1 MVAIDHGFSA
11 RLLAELTESREI
23 FRLLVE
29 GSPDYAIFM
38 LDTRGCIQTWNAG
51 ARRLKGYEAD
61 EVIGR
66 HFSLFYLPEEQEKPA
81 RELTVAGDTGRC
93 EEEGWRLR
101 KDGSRFWANII
112 LTAVLDGQGRFTGF
126 SKVTR
131 DLTDRRLAEQALRAQ
146 AEQLERRVV
155 RRTAQLKH
163 ANEQL
168 QAFAYSVSHDLR
180 SPLLGL
186 EGLASAL
193 LEDYGDRLDD
203 LGLEYVRT
211 MASTARGLIEL
222 TRNLLAYSRLGTG
235 ERSLALID
243 AVPPLEEALAALRG
257 EILASGGAVAVPGKI
272 PRVVANA
279 PTLVQVFANL
289 VSNALKFRS
298 PERAP
303 EIRVEAEPRGPLV
316 RIWVRDNGIGIAAEF
331 HQRIF
336 KVFER
341 LHGNEHFA
349 GSGIG
354 LAIVAT
360 GVRTMGGRVGVESE
374 PGQGASFW
382 FDLHG
387 DSSR

>member
-1 MVAIDHGFSA
+1 MLAIDHGSSA
-11 RLLAELTESREI
+11 KLLAELKESREI

-29 GSPDYAIFM
+29 GTPDYAIFM
-38 LDTRGCIQTWNAG
+38 LDSQGRVQTWNAG
-51 ARRLKGYEAD
+51 ARHLKGYEEA

-66 HFSLFYLPEEQEKPA
+66 HLSLFYPPDDPEKPFRA
-81 RELTVAGDTGRC
+81 LAAAVETGRC
-93 EEEGWRLR
+93 EEEGWRVR
-101 KDGSRFWANII
+101 KDGSRFWASTI
-112 LTAVLDGQGRFTGF
+112 LTAVLDGGGRLTGF

-146 AEQLERRVV
+146 ADQLERRVV

-163 ANEQL
+163 TNEQL

-186 EGLASAL
+186 EGLANAL

-222 TRNLLAYSRLGTG
+222 TQNLLAYSRLGTG

-243 AVPPLEEALAALRG
+243 AIPPLEEALASLHG
-257 EILASGGAVAVPGKI
+257 EIVASGGAVSIPRKI

-279 PTLVQVFANL
+279 PTLVQLFANL

-303 EIRVEAEPRGPLV
+303 EVRVEAEPRGPLV

-341 LHGNEHFA
+341 LHGSEHFA

-360 GVRTMGGRVGVESE
+360 GVRTMGGRVGVESQL
-374 PGQGASFW
+374 GQGASFW

-387 DSSR
+387 DISR

>member
-1 MVAIDHGFSA
+1 MVAIDHGSSA
-11 RLLAELTESREI
+11 KLLADLKASREI

-29 GSPDYAIFM
+29 GTPDYAIIM
-38 LDTRGCIQTWNAG
+38 LDTQGRIQTWNAG
-51 ARRLKGYEAD
+51 ARRLEGYEAD

-66 HFSLFYLPEEQEKPA
+66 HFSLFYLPEEAEKPA
-81 RELTVAGDTGRC
+81 RELAVAVDTGRY

-112 LTAVLDGQGRFTGF
+112 LTAVLDDEGRLTGF

-131 DLTDRRLAEQALRAQ
+131 DLTDRRLAEQALRAE

-163 ANEQL
+163 TNEQL

-186 EGLASAL
+186 EGLANAL
-193 LEDYGDRLDD
+193 LEDYGEQLDD

-211 MASTARGLIEL
+211 MSSTARGLIEL
-222 TRNLLAYSRLGTG
+222 TQNLLAYSRLGTG
-235 ERSLALID
+235 ERALALID
-243 AVPPLEEALAALRG
+243 AVPPLEEALAILHR
-257 EILASGGAVAVPGKI
+257 EIVTSGGGVAVPAKI

-303 EIRVEAEPRGPLV
+303 EIRIEAEPRGPLV

-341 LHGNEHFA
+341 LHGSEHFA

-360 GVRTMGGRVGVESE
+360 GVRTMGGRVGVESQL
-374 PGQGASFW
+374 GQGASFW

-387 DSSR
+387 DVSR

>member
-1 MVAIDHGFSA
+1 MVAIDHGSSA
-11 RLLAELTESREI
+11 KLLADLKASREV

-29 GSPDYAIFM
+29 EIPDYAIFM
-38 LDTRGCIQTWNAG
+38 LDTQGRIQTWNAG

-66 HFSLFYLPEEQEKPA
+66 HFSLFYLPEDQEKPA
-81 RELTVAGDTGRC
+81 RELRIALDTGRY

-112 LTAVLDGQGRFTGF
+112 LTAVRDGEGRLTGF
-126 SKVTR
+126 SKVMR
-131 DLTDRRLAEQALRAQ
+131 DLTDRRLAEHALRAQ

-163 ANEQL
+163 TNDQL

-186 EGLASAL
+186 EGLANAL
-193 LEDYGDRLDD
+193 LEDYGHRLDD

-211 MASTARGLIEL
+211 MASTARGLIDL
-222 TRNLLAYSRLGTG
+222 TQNLLAYSRLGTG
-235 ERSLALID
+235 ERALALID
-243 AVPPLEEALAALRG
+243 AAPSLEEALAVLHR
-257 EILASGGAVAVPGKI
+257 EIVASGGTVAAPERI

-303 EIRVEAEPRGPLV
+303 EVRIEAEPRGPLV
-316 RIWVRDNGIGIAAEF
+316 RIWIRDNGIGIAAEF

-341 LHGNEHFA
+341 LHGSEHFS

-374 PGQGASFW
+374 LGQGSSFW

-387 DSSR
+387 DISR